1 MVGLVLAALKVPRR
15 AVRIL
20 VLTVR
25 STTARRQA
33 TPPCWPRARPL
44 PVRTKRRG
52 GLRTWSEWSRVPDPS
67 VNSRETAVEISTR
80 TSGYAVGLI
89 GVYAAA

>member
-1 MVGLVLAALKVPRR
+1 MVGLVLAPLKVPRR

-44 PVRTKRRG
+44 PAHEAAG
-52 GLRTWSEWSRVPDPS
+52 GSPYLVGVESGSRS
-67 VNSRETAVEISTR
+67 VTQLTGSGSGNLER
-80 TSGYAVGLI
+80 TSGYAARLI
-89 GVYAAA
+89 GIYAAA